1 MRNLAS
7 TGTTT
12 STLPDQSSTASL
24 TVETMTDLDNGQS
37 MLIASTHGNQGDLQ
51 VVTTSQALAMITEQ
65 HHKLDQSALLA
76 LSYEAHTRSTRT
88 ADGHFPWCEASSCF
102 VSEPDEHGEYVDHQ
116 GPVASVHAP
125 QNTPAVEGTLLRA
138 RLCSD
143 AADLR
148 GATVSIS
155 GSNGNG
161 TLLTSDELDPVI
173 DELAA
178 FVDQL
183 RAMRLQLKVAGS

>member
-7 TGTTT
+7 TGTPT
-12 STLPDQSSTASL
+12 STLPEQSSTASL
-24 TVETMTDLDNGQS
+24 SVEIMHDLDNGQPT
-37 MLIASTHGNQGDLQ
+37 LVVSTHGNQGDLQ
-51 VVTTSQALAMITEQ
+51 AVTTSQALAKVTEQ
-65 HHKLDQSALLA
+65 HHKLDQGALIALA
-76 LSYEAHTRSTRT
+76 YEAHTRSTRT
-88 ADGHFPWCEASSCF
+88 APGHFPWCETDSCS
-102 VSEPDEHGEYVDHQ
+102 VSEPDEHGEYIDHQ
-116 GPVASVHAP
+116 GPGTSVRAP
-125 QNTPAVEGTLLRA
+125 RTMPTEEGTLLRA

-148 GATVSIS
+148 GATVSIT

-183 RAMRLQLKVAGS
+183 RAMRLQLKAAA